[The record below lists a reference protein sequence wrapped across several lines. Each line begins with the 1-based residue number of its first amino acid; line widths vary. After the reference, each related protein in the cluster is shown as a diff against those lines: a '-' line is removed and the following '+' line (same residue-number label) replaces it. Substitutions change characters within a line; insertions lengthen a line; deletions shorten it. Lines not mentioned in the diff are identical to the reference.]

1 MNTISA
7 FEYIT
12 VLISIVLGLGIT
24 QILTGVADLIHQS
37 ERVKVYWPHVIW
49 IIVVLILHVQEWFET
64 FKLRM
69 FEPWRLATFLFIM
82 LYPICLFILAR
93 LLFPF
98 GFREKII
105 DLKEFYFHTY
115 PKIFLFVV
123 FLSFISMGHNIFF
136 LNMPFSEQILQ
147 LFVFSTFLFITVNRF
162 NQEWIHQ
169 TLSILMLTIVIA
181 TVFLGWDEWLIMN

>member
-12 VLISIVLGLGIT
+12 VLISIVLGLGVT

-37 ERVKVYWPHVIW
+37 NRVKVYWPHLIGM
-49 IIVVLILHVQEWFET
+49 IVVLILHVQEWFET
-64 FKLRM
+64 FQLRNY
-69 FEPWRLATFLFIM
+69 EPWRLATFLFIM

-98 GFREKII
+98 GFREKVI
-105 DLKEFYFHTY
+105 DLKEFYYQTY

-123 FLSFISMGHNIFF
+123 FLSFISMVHNQFI
-136 LNMPFSEQILQ
+136 LNLMISDQILQ
-147 LFVFSTFLFITVNRF
+147 LIVFSLFLFITVNRF
-162 NQEWIHQ
+162 NQEWIHKS
-169 TLSILMLTIVIA
+169 LSILMLSVLLATII
-181 TVFLGWDEWLIMN
+181 LGWDEWLIMN